1 MRHGN
6 INQMAQIIT
15 KQLDM
20 SKTHFNELWD
30 TIIDDG
36 IATRDECILVCNI
49 NGSRDKSLES
59 ILYARTGYRDLS
71 QYNEFKQ

>member
-1 MRHGN
+1 MT
-6 INQMAQIIT
+6 QIIA

-20 SKTHFNELWD
+20 SKHHFNELWD

-36 IATRDECILVCNI
+36 IATREECILVCNI
-49 NGSRDKSLES
+49 NGSRDTSLES
-59 ILYARTGYRDLS
+59 IMYARTGYRDLN

>member
-1 MRHGN
+1 MTY
-6 INQMAQIIT
+6 IIT

-20 SKTHFNELWD
+20 SKNNFNELWD

-36 IATRDECILVCNI
+36 IATREECILVCNI
-49 NGSRDKSLES
+49 NGSRDSSLES
-59 ILYARTGYRDLS
+59 ILYARTGYRDLN